1 MKKIDWRLYVITDAS
16 LSRGRSHSEAAALAL
31 EGGAGV
37 IQLRDKELP
46 AGRLIEEGRKI
57 AALAREKEALFIV
70 NDRLDVAMALR
81 AEGVHLGQEDLPLSL
96 ARKVAG
102 PEMIIGATVR
112 SPEQA
117 RLAQEAGAD
126 YLGAGAVFPSTTKSS
141 APVIGLDNL
150 REIKKA
156 VSIPVVAIGGI
167 SMENISRVM
176 EVGADGAAIVSA
188 VVGAQ
193 DIRGQARKFKLIWQ
207 DLQG

>member
-1 MKKIDWRLYVITDAS
+1 MKKIDWRLYVITEVS
-16 LSRGRSHSEAAALAL
+16 LSRGRSHSETAALAL

-37 IQLRDKELP
+37 IQLRNKELP
-46 AGRLIEEGRKI
+46 ARRLIEEGRKI
-57 AALAREKEALFIV
+57 AALAREKDALFIV
-70 NDRLDVAMALR
+70 NDRLDVAMAIK

-112 SPEQA
+112 TPEQA

-126 YLGAGAVFPSTTKSS
+126 YLGAGAVFPSTAKSS

-167 SMENISRVM
+167 SMENISRVI
-176 EVGADGAAIVSA
+176 EAGVDGTVIVSA